1 MLKLKA
7 IPVYTFLKDAIKYIT
22 LNVNY
27 PMDWNDYLQN
37 PMYFLSGVSKWVGGE
52 DIFQIFL
59 SKKRENQEHE
69 IPKEILKRG
78 KKKSPYI
85 CILESKQTLTQSQ
98 TKRKV

>member
-1 MLKLKA
+1 
-7 IPVYTFLKDAIKYIT
+7 
-22 LNVNY
+22 
-27 PMDWNDYLQN
+27 MDQNDYLQN

-69 IPKEILKRG
+69 IPKEILKRE
-78 KKKSPYI
+78 KKPYI

-98 TKRKV
+98 TERKV

>member
-1 MLKLKA
+1 M
-7 IPVYTFLKDAIKYIT
+7 
-22 LNVNY
+22 LNVN
-27 PMDWNDYLQN
+27 MDRNDYLQN

-69 IPKEILKRG
+69 IPKEILKRE
-78 KKKSPYI
+78 KKSPHIY
-85 CILESKQTLTQSQ
+85 ILESKQTLTQSQ

>member
-7 IPVYTFLKDAIKYIT
+7 IPVYTFLKDAIKYIM

-27 PMDWNDYLQN
+27 PMGWNGYLQN

-59 SKKRENQEHE
+59 SKKKENQEHE

-78 KKKSPYI
+78 KKKPLY
-85 CILESKQTLTQSQ
+85 LYL
-98 TKRKV
+98 RK